1 MSVQRGAELPRLR
14 SSVELGTHNLIR
26 IMPAEGNSDTI
37 SRSSD
42 GETLFLFTGGSFMQ
56 LTSAAIQILPMNA
69 DNAEVVRIVDEAIA
83 FIKSFGLHTVV
94 GPFETTVEGD
104 YDTIMKIISEVTRI
118 SLAAGAE
125 EIMTY
130 VKICAKN
137 EGNVMTID
145 EKTQKHN

>member
-1 MSVQRGAELPRLR
+1 M
-14 SSVELGTHNLIR
+14 N
-26 IMPAEGNSDTI
+26 
-37 SRSSD
+37 
-42 GETLFLFTGGSFMQ
+42 

-69 DNAEVVRIVDEAIA
+69 DNSEVIRIVDEAIA

-104 YDTIMKIISEVTRI
+104 YDTIMKIVSEVTRI
-118 SLAAGAE
+118 SLGAGAE

-137 EGNVMTID
+137 DGDVLTIN
-145 EKTQKHN
+145 EKTEKHN